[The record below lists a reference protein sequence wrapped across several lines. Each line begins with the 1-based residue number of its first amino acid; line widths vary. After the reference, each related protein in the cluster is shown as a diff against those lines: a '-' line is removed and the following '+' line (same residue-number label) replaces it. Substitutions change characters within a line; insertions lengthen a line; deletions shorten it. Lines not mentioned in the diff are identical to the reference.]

1 MNPCMLHLIMLL
13 LSYDLAP
20 SLKLLVIRPF
30 PDPAC
35 SQNSVWE
42 WMPLIKECVWS
53 KFIPEDPGEE
63 IDLRNMV

>member
-1 MNPCMLHLIMLL
+1 MLHLIMLL

-20 SLKLLVIRPF
+20 SLKLLVFRPF
-30 PDPAC
+30 PDPSC

-42 WMPLIKECVWS
+42 WMSLIQECVWS

-63 IDLRNMV
+63 TDISNMV